1 MTNLKKS
8 ILLIGSPKGNNSS
21 SASLGDY
28 LLAKV
33 EKYDIITEKIHI
45 HSEISTEAKIIN
57 FLEKIENADII
68 ILAAPLYVD
77 TMPAKVIKA
86 LSLIAE
92 NRKNLIKDNLESIKT
107 TTFTVIVNCGFP
119 EADQNKT
126 ALKVYEQFAEEV
138 KFNYLGGIAVGMG
151 GAISGKSLAEM
162 GGMAEDLIEGLDQ
175 AADDIVR
182 NHRLSDSVIEKTS
195 KPLISQKW
203 IYTLVGNLNWR
214 FQALKNGVYRKIN
227 DKPYQR
233 G

>member
-77 TMPAKVIKA
+77 TLPAKVIKA

-92 NRKNLIKDNLESIKT
+92 NRKNLMKDNLESIKT
-107 TTFTVIVNCGFP
+107 ATFTVIVNCGFP

-162 GGMAEDLIEGLDQ
+162 EE
-175 AADDIVR
+175 
-182 NHRLSDSVIEKTS
+182 
-195 KPLISQKW
+195 W
-203 IYTLVGNLNWR
+203 
-214 FQALKNGVYRKIN
+214 
-227 DKPYQR
+227 QR
-233 G
+233 I